1 MGVRGYLGGVGVGEL
16 RINVLEIHVCIDGI
30 LKQQIKNMI

>member
-1 MGVRGYLGGVGVGEL
+1 MQMRGYLGGVAVGKL

-30 LKQQIKNMI
+30 LKQ